1 MSLVTKN
8 IESIQAAKLNELVKK
23 YADQGVVFGSYPAWV
38 NNYYKARLT
47 VEAASEDILE
57 QVDQDVISSL
67 PVIEGF
73 DKSPEFN
80 SMIKIERLL
89 ASWQGS
95 RFRVCT

>member
-1 MSLVTKN
+1 M
-8 IESIQAAKLNELVKK
+8 VKK

-57 QVDQDVISSL
+57 QVDQDIISSL
-67 PVIEGF
+67 PVMEGF
-73 DKSPEFN
+73 DKSPESN

-89 ASWQGS
+89 ASWQGLM
-95 RFRVCT
+95 F

>member
-1 MSLVTKN
+1 M
-8 IESIQAAKLNELVKK
+8 KK

-57 QVDQDVISSL
+57 QVDQDVIANL

-89 ASWQGS
+89 STWQGWMLLIL
-95 RFRVCT
+95 V